1 MIDQV
6 IEGPLVRAR
15 AEMSDDT
22 LITLF
27 QSGEEFVYQYLVE
40 RYRERVRNLIF
51 SILNAPNLI
60 DDLAQEV
67 FIKAYEGLPR
77 FRFDSSFYTWLYRIT
92 VNRCRDEMR
101 KRKLR
106 KFFSLHAASTLTDRT
121 FIERTSQQ
129 PHDYELSEWI
139 TKGLQNVPDKFR
151 LPIILK
157 DIDGRTYEEMAVI
170 MQCEMGTVKSRLSRG
185 RAMLREYLSPL
196 LEVN

>member
-106 KFFSLHAASTLTDRT
+106 KFFSLHAANTLTDRT